1 MDRTIRE
8 QFNEDILARLVERY
22 RISVDALEALDGFE
36 SFVYE
41 VKGSQQPY
49 ILRVSHSSH
58 RTPNQIR
65 GEVEW
70 INYLAERDVPAARA
84 VPSPSC
90 NLVEVVD
97 ASEGQFA
104 ATAFVRAPGTYVRRE
119 AWQPDLFRRL
129 GQIVGRMH
137 ALAKGYVL
145 GDPRVKRPEWYEDA
159 EGFVEAR
166 LPHSEQTV
174 IDKAQALV
182 SYLHTL
188 PVSRE
193 AYGLVHIDVH
203 RGNFYVNEDGQITLF
218 DFDDCQYSWFA
229 DDLAMVIFYAV
240 PHNCV
245 GKENLD
251 LARSFFLC
259 FLEGYR
265 RENVLDPSWFRQIP
279 AFLKQ
284 RELDLYAAIYAGF
297 DDLDDLPPW
306 PVSFM
311 EGRRGKI
318 ASDVPYVDLDF
329 EVLVRRGG

>member
-1 MDRTIRE
+1 MDGFIRE

-22 RISVDALEALDGFE
+22 GIGVDALEALDGFE
-36 SFVYE
+36 SFIYE
-41 VKGSQQPY
+41 VKGAQQPY
-49 ILRVSHSSH
+49 ILRISHSSH

-70 INYLAERDVPAARA
+70 INHLADYGVPAARA
-84 VPSPSC
+84 VPSAGG

-97 ASEGQFA
+97 AGEGQFA
-104 ATAFVRAPGTYVRRE
+104 ATSFVRAPGTYVRRE
-119 AWQPDLFRRL
+119 DWQPELFQRL

-137 ALAKGYVL
+137 ALAKRYAPSDL
-145 GDPRVKRPEWYEDA
+145 RCKRPEWYDDA

-166 LPHSEQTV
+166 LRPSEQTA
-174 IDKAQALV
+174 IDRANALV

-188 PVSRE
+188 PVSRD

-203 RGNFYVNEDGQITLF
+203 RGNFYVDDGGQITLF
-218 DFDDCQYSWFA
+218 DFDDCQYSWFT
-229 DDLAMVIFYAV
+229 DDIAMAVFYAV
-240 PHNCV
+240 PHNCA
-245 GKENLD
+245 GDESLD

-284 RELDLYAAIYAGF
+284 RELDLYAAIHAGF
-297 DDLDDLPPW
+297 DDLDNLP
-306 PVSFM
+306 V
-311 EGRRGKI
+311 
-318 ASDVPYVDLDF
+318 AC
-329 EVLVRRGG
+329 